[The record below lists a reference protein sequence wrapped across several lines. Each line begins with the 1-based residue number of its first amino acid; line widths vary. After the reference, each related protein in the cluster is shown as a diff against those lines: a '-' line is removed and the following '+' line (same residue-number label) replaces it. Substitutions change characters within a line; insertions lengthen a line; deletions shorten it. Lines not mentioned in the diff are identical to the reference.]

1 MKSSRAEIHSRVH
14 GVPVIRFDDEKMTS
28 FGGLVMF
35 HLLFKRLDIKSRLR
49 ACFGA
54 LDRARSF
61 GLATVTLQLV
71 VQILLGF
78 RRLRDRDYYAAD
90 PLVCRVLGVSKLPD
104 VATIS
109 RTLSAATK
117 TCVDKLRALLR
128 ELVLVRL
135 KQLQLGTITLDFDG
149 SVQSTRRH
157 AEGSAVGY
165 NKVRKG
171 ARSYYP
177 LFCTVSQTGQFFDM
191 LHRPG
196 NVHDSRGADDYVAA
210 KIEEVRANLP
220 STRIETRLDS
230 AFFSEAIL
238 KVLERCAV
246 EYSISVPF
254 ERFPALR
261 DFIMRPRRKWQRIDD
276 ERGFLEIEWQPKVWA
291 DCLIR
296 RVIAIRSRRLV
307 RQKGPL
313 QLDLFEPRDHEYEYK
328 VFVTN
333 KVVRAGSAMLF
344 HNGRGVQEAILGEG
358 KHWANLDYVPCRRL
372 LANQIYSTTALLAH
386 NFAREL
392 QMASSKPRVQRQP
405 PNRAPIFEFANLGTI
420 RDRFVRR
427 AGSLTR
433 PGGTLTLTVAAAGV
447 ARHGIERIVHALRA
461 A

>member
-14 GVPVIRFDDEKMTS
+14 GVPDVRFDDEKMTS
-28 FGGLVMF
+28 FGGLVVF
-35 HLLFKRLDIKSRLR
+35 QLLFKRLELKARLR
-49 ACFGA
+49 GCFGA
-54 LDRARSF
+54 VDRARSF
-61 GLATVTLQLV
+61 GIATVTLQLI

-78 RRLRDRDYYAAD
+78 RRLRDRDYYSSD

-104 VATIS
+104 VGTIS
-109 RTLSAATK
+109 RTLSAATRA
-117 TCVDKLRALLR
+117 CIERLRSLVR
-128 ELVLVRL
+128 ELVLDRL
-135 KQLQLGTITLDFDG
+135 KKLQLGTVTLDFDG

-165 NKVRKG
+165 NKMRKG

-196 NVHDSRGADDYVAA
+196 NVHDSRGADEYVAE
-210 KIEEVRANLP
+210 KIAEVRANLP

-230 AFFSEAIL
+230 AFFSEAML
-238 KVLERCAV
+238 AVLERCAV

-276 ERGFLEIEWQPKVWA
+276 DRCFLEIDWQPKSWQ
-291 DCLIR
+291 DCVIR
-296 RVIAIRSRRLV
+296 RVIAIRSRKLV
-307 RQKGPL
+307 REKGPL
-313 QLDLFEPRDHEYEYK
+313 QLDLFEPRDREYEYK
-328 VFVTN
+328 IFITN

-358 KHWANLDYVPCRRL
+358 KHWAALDYVPCRRL
-372 LANQIYSTTALLAH
+372 LANQIYSTSALLAH
-386 NFAREL
+386 NLAREV
-392 QMASSKPRVQRQP
+392 QMASAAPRVTRQSA
-405 PNRAPIFEFANLGTI
+405 NRAPIFEFATLGTI
-420 RDRFVRR
+420 RDRFLRR

-433 PGGTLTLTVAAAGV
+433 PSGTLTLTIAAAGL
-447 ARHGIERIVHALRA
+447 ARHGIERFVRSLRA